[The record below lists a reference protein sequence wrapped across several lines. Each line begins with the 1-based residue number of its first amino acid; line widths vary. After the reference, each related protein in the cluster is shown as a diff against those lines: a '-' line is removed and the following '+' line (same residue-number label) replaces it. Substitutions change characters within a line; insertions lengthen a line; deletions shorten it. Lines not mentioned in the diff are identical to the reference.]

1 MRASSSMNIANHKTT
16 IVGNFQRFALVTLSL
31 KEAMDHTS
39 DQPWGRL
46 TGLLAAAGAMLIGVL
61 RNLDPDVILQRA
73 LISGLVV
80 GIVVGLLSRFLHS
93 IGEDN

>member
-1 MRASSSMNIANHKTT
+1 
-16 IVGNFQRFALVTLSL
+16 
-31 KEAMDHTS
+31 MDHTS

-73 LISGLVV
+73 LVSGLIV
-80 GIVVGLLSRFLHS
+80 GLVVGLLSRILQS
-93 IGEDN
+93 LGDDD